1 VHRSSHAVS
10 LGADCFSWNGAQGL
24 RRTVRPV
31 PVVRPASRPERRM
44 PGELEATPTVPELH
58 AFS

>member
-1 VHRSSHAVS
+1 MRSLV
-10 LGADCFSWNGAQGL
+10 GADCSPWNGAQGL
-24 RRTVRPV
+24 RHTVRPV